1 MLVNMKTSTKI
12 SFGLVDVTAKKDSQ
26 LTVNNKQDFVDI
38 ADLKRDDIEEV
49 KYATCEKNQFALN
62 GTFELMP
69 EIEDLDN
76 MCWWSN
82 KMSDENGEFET
93 PLVMEINFTE
103 THSSM
108 GITLVFSQAG
118 DYCNNLNLKYYDIN
132 NNLISDENFTPN
144 NYKYVC
150 NNIVENYAK
159 IVITFYSTNNPYR
172 YLKLYKILYGAEII
186 FEGDNLMSAS
196 ILEEVDLLS
205 SEISIN
211 TLDFTVYS
219 ADDKFNIINPK
230 GFYKLLQQRQKLE
243 VIEKLKKQNEEKEM
257 GTFYLDS
264 WVNEKDKTMKFGA
277 IDLIGIIDKTDFNGG
292 MYTNISFNNLV
303 KEILTSAKL
312 EIDEYEIQE
321 NLKEIKLTG
330 YIPICSH
337 REALQQ
343 ALFAI
348 GAVADC
354 SRSHKIKIYTIEDQE
369 ENNIIEKAN
378 IEQGSKR
385 IEQNELVTGVS
396 ITSHNYKKSE
406 ELEELVKQEME
417 IGNNKIL
424 FNEPVS
430 DLSCTG
436 GTIVESN
443 CNYAIINCTETTE
456 VTITGYKYKDNLQT
470 HLVEVEDLN
479 NAKIQNTLKIETAYL
494 INKTNA
500 ITIAK
505 KVLDYYQKTYK
516 TSFKFLLNNETLTED
531 LEVETDFEQKLI
543 GHITKL
549 DIDLTGGFWA
559 NVELNARVK
568 EISENG

>member
-1 MLVNMKTSTKI
+1 MKTSSKI
-12 SFGLVDVTAKKDSQ
+12 SFGLVDVTAKQDSQ
-26 LTVNNKQDFVDI
+26 LTVNDKQDFVDI
-38 ADLKRDDIEEV
+38 LDLKRDDIQEI

-69 EIEDLDN
+69 EIEELDN

-82 KMSDENGEFET
+82 KMSDENGEFEI

-132 NNLISDENFTPN
+132 NNLISNENFTPN
-144 NYKYVC
+144 NYRYVC

-219 ADDKFNIINPK
+219 ADDKFNIINPQ
-230 GFYKLLQQRQKLE
+230 GFYRLLQQRQKLE
-243 VIEKLKKQNEEKEM
+243 VIEKLKQQNEDKEM

-277 IDLIGIIDKTDFNGG
+277 IDLIGIIDKTEFNGG
-292 MYTNISFNNLV
+292 MYANISFKDLI

-312 EIDEYEIQE
+312 EVDEYEIQE

-354 SRSHKIKIYTIEDQE
+354 SRSHKIKIYTIEDLE
-369 ENNIIEKAN
+369 ENNIIEKTN

-396 ITSHNYKKSE
+396 VTSHNYKKDE
-406 ELEELVKQEME
+406 EIEELVKQEME

-430 DLSCTG
+430 DISCTG
-436 GTIVESN
+436 GTIIEAN
-443 CNYAIINCTETTE
+443 CNYAIINCTEATE
-456 VTITGYKYKDNLQT
+456 VVITGHKYKDNLQT
-470 HLVEVEDLN
+470 HLVEIEDLN
-479 NAKIQNTLKIETAYL
+479 STKIHNTLKIETAYL

-516 TSFKFLLNNETLTED
+516 TSFKFLLKNETLTED
-531 LEVETDFEQKLI
+531 LEIETDFEQKLI

-568 EISENG
+568 EIT